1 MRVGLASL
9 LSAVLLAACQTTTA
23 TPAPSGTMQAATTST
38 VASTETALAADVN
51 PLTGER
57 VTDPSLLKIPALLVS
72 ISHFPATARPQ
83 AGLSFAPFVYE
94 FYITEGATRFLAVF
108 HGEWPHPELPVTGG
122 CETRTGPFVQSAAMV
137 GNRAWVDANGNGLQ
151 DPGEEGVSGLC
162 VNLYDANGNLVQRA
176 STDSNGFYGFNVQPG
191 KYAIEFE
198 RPEGYTFSPKDAG
211 DDTLD
216 SDADPASG
224 RVEVNVSSD
233 DLSVDAGFVP
243 AAGASAA

>member
-51 PLTGER
+51 PLSGLR

-94 FYITEGATRFLAVF
+94 FYITEGTTRFLAVF
-108 HGEWPHPELPVTGG
+108 YGETPQPEVPARGN
-122 CETRTGPFVQSAAMV
+122 CETRTGPFVQSAMLL
-137 GNRAWVDANGNGLQ
+137 GNRVWLDANGNGLQ
-151 DPGEEGVSGLC
+151 DPGEGGIS
-162 VNLYDANGNLVQRA
+162 
-176 STDSNGFYGFNVQPG
+176 
-191 KYAIEFE
+191 
-198 RPEGYTFSPKDAG
+198 
-211 DDTLD
+211 
-216 SDADPASG
+216 
-224 RVEVNVSSD
+224 
-233 DLSVDAGFVP
+233 
-243 AAGASAA
+243 